1 MKVIDLLNKIANG
14 EEVPKIIKYQNSY
27 YKFYERLKDF
37 YNYKKIDINTM
48 EYLDSYLE
56 DEYFLTNILTNEVE
70 IIKGK
75 EIIEEDKEIEELNLD
90 ADALK
95 GDEIVRTID
104 YLLESKINS
113 LVKAINE
120 LKKGK

>member
-75 EIIEEDKEIEELNLD
+75 EIIEEDKEIEELD
-90 ADALK
+90 TSEGISVVHCAYK
-95 GDEIVRTID
+95 
-104 YLLESKINS
+104 
-113 LVKAINE
+113 INE
-120 LKKGK
+120 LIKALNELRKGK